1 MVSHDSVLQ
10 IWRKF
15 AEERE
20 KEWKKFLDP
29 NEEENPQLIGLRA
42 RANRARRNSTG
53 HSQQNGALHRV
64 SSSSTATA
72 QDPATYKSTRSS
84 ISTSKASSGR
94 GSDGMRGAEVG
105 EVKLIPR
112 LRREVAAKPKFQQ
125 MQQMLQVATASL
137 SLEVRQMAAGRE
149 CLPPELGRMLWA
161 EAISPDRLIKMF
173 GNVQGLRVERD
184 DFILLM
190 ENFVGKAESD
200 RFGSMVWEAADM
212 LVDHQMA
219 WREARVLLLTL
230 LLCTAL
236 SLQVSAMPEL
246 APFCMT
252 FLVSLSP
259 IVVRNSC

>member
-29 NEEENPQLIGLRA
+29 NEEENPQLVGLRE

-53 HSQQNGALHRV
+53 HSQQNGSSALHRV
-64 SSSSTATA
+64 STAAA
-72 QDPATYKSTRSS
+72 QDPATYKSTRCL
-84 ISTSKASSGR
+84 IGTSKASSGR
-94 GSDGMRGAEVG
+94 DSDGMRGAEVG

-125 MQQMLQVATASL
+125 MQQMLKVATASL

-161 EAISPDRLIKMF
+161 EAICPDRLIKMF
-173 GNVQGLRVERD
+173 GNVQGLRVEHD